1 MAGGST
7 QDTAAVVLT
16 ILRLWERRVARGV
29 IVMTALV
36 MEARVNLMMTVDLV
50 MADARQT
57 MSDGGGK
64 EDQRNECMNGEGCPH
79 HLYKASSS

>member
-16 ILRLWERRVARGV
+16 ILRVWVRRVARGV

-64 EDQRNECMNGEGCPH
+64 ED
-79 HLYKASSS
+79 